1 MADFI
6 PLAGYTALDTD
17 TMLERATG
25 FCEALSRRRS
35 VRDFSP
41 RAVPREILEAAMRAA
56 ASAPSGAN
64 RQPWHFVAVG
74 DARLKKKIR
83 EGAEIEEREF
93 YAHRAPQDWLNA
105 LAPIGTNAEKPF
117 LDIAPWLI
125 AIFSE
130 KHSLDANGEKQKN
143 YYPIESTGIATG
155 FLIAALHHAGLA
167 TLTHTPSPMKFLNE
181 ILGRPENEK
190 PFLLLVVGYPA
201 EGALV
206 PDIGRKAFREIATV
220 LG

>member
-206 PDIGRKAFREIATV
+206 PDIGRKAFGEIATV